1 MLVVERKHGGAGGEN
16 GRDDGIV
23 VPELDAPRH
32 CGGDPRGDLENEHV
46 DTKMVCHTRFAMSA
60 LLELLFSRLRR
71 GEEGQGRSRRDRAA
85 GTEQG
90 ARKLLRRRQRRV
102 VLERLR
108 ERRGARVSDMVV
120 PQAAAKEKGQGCS
133 WRDRAAGTEQ
143 GARDLLE
150 RCQQAQIIRKLVTIP
165 PLLAP

>member
-1 MLVVERKHGGAGGEN
+1 MSRPPCESQCESESSGSSRSMLVVERKHGGAGGES
-16 GRDDGIV
+16 GRVDEIV

-32 CGGDPRGDLENEHV
+32 CGGDPRGDLKNEYV
-46 DTKMVCHTRFAMSA
+46 DTNMVCHTRFAMSA

-71 GEEGQGRSRRDRAA
+71 GEE
-85 GTEQG
+85 E
-90 ARKLLRRRQRRV
+90 
-102 VLERLR
+102 
-108 ERRGARVSDMVV
+108 
-120 PQAAAKEKGQGCS
+120 GQGCS
-133 WRDRAAGTEQ
+133 WRDRAAGTEH